1 MPQRPCRRGE
11 TGAAAFNTLATCILI
26 AILLSTGMTYY
37 FRVIRLARE
46 VALRYELANIR
57 TAIVAP
63 MTSKGHL
70 YPSRVP
76 CRFRGKTGMVVLD
89 QIRTVDHSRL
99 VRKLG
104 RLDRRTS
111 GTVLSVLA
119 EMFAP

>member
-1 MPQRPCRRGE
+1 MDMVINRFEVHLISLDPAVGSEMRKTRPCLVVSPDE
-11 TGAAAFNTLATCILI
+11 MNH
-26 AILLSTGMTYY
+26 
-37 FRVIRLARE
+37 
-46 VALRYELANIR
+46 NIR

-89 QIRTVDHSRL
+89 LIRTVDHSRL

-104 RLDRRTS
+104 RIDRQTS